1 MFVSL
6 SLENTVSYK
15 SYTWFEIFLFNMHF
29 TRNGSAVLQREKDKK
44 LFWLKTLCKDW
55 SWKGGH

>member
-6 SLENTVSYK
+6 SLEN
-15 SYTWFEIFLFNMHF
+15 
-29 TRNGSAVLQREKDKK
+29 RLQELHKIWNFFSLICIYPELILPSCREEKDKK